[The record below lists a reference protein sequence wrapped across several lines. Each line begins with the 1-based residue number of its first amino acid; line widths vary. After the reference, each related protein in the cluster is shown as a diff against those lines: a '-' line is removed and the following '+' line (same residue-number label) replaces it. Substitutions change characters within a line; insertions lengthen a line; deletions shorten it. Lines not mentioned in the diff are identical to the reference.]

1 MASREGGIKLNYF
14 DSRSFSSFYQYY
26 RGFMPGTGIHRLK
39 KKTSAF
45 LKVYLGDRHTDRT
58 QCNDYYSHRMYTCA
72 MGGMTRKCKIGL
84 GSWIRLGRGG
94 NTELSLKY

>member
-39 KKTSAF
+39 KNNSAF
-45 LKVYLGDRHTDRT
+45 LKVYLGDRHTEHSVMIIIVT
-58 QCNDYYSHRMYTCA
+58 EC
-72 MGGMTRKCKIGL
+72 TRVLWG
-84 GSWIRLGRGG
+84 
-94 NTELSLKY
+94 E